1 MATRFPIKKMSDGR
15 AMLNFGC
22 GTRMHWGWNNLDF
35 SPYTRLAGRPKL
47 AALMRRTGLLSELR
61 YERLKTVDP
70 EIVRYDLRY
79 GIPYDDNTFDV
90 VYNSH
95 VLEQI
100 DRDAVVQILK
110 QSYRVL
116 KPGGIL
122 RLVVPDLGTLVEN
135 YMATYKALSNG
146 SAGSKAAVSE
156 HLKSIDGLYEQMMR
170 KDVTGTLEQKGVVQ
184 RLERKVR
191 GDASKIGET
200 YRWMYDRH
208 SMAAILTDIGFK
220 DIRAEEHNTSRIA
233 NWREYELDTNADG
246 TPYKKLSLYIE
257 GVK

>member
-1 MATRFPIKKMSDGR
+1 MSKRFPVKRLSDGR
-15 AMLNFGC
+15 ALLNFGC

-47 AALMRRTGLLSELR
+47 AAMMRSAGLLSELR

-79 GIPYDDNTFDV
+79 GIPYDANTFDV

-100 DRDAVVQILK
+100 DREAVVQILK
-110 QSYRVL
+110 ESYRVL
-116 KPGGIL
+116 KPGGLL
-122 RLVVPDLGTLVEN
+122 RLVVPDLGMLVTN
-135 YMATYKALSNG
+135 YMSTYNALSNG
-146 SAGSKAAVSE
+146 SAGKQSAIE
-156 HLKSIDGLYEQMMR
+156 QHLKSIDGLYEQMMR
-170 KDVTGTLEQKGVVQ
+170 KEITGTQEQQGFVKK
-184 RLERKVR
+184 LERKIR

-208 SMAAILTDIGFK
+208 SMAAILTGIGFH
-220 DIRAEEHNTSRIA
+220 DVRVEDHNTSRIKD
-233 NWREYELDTNADG
+233 WMEYELDTNPDG
-246 TPYKKLSLYIE
+246 TPYKRVSLYME
-257 GVK
+257 AMK